1 MLSNLVRRMR
11 GDKKDSDAARL
22 LSMIN
27 RLSNESATLQKALSE
42 AVETITALQAQ
53 LAEYDLLVAHLQ
65 TRTHMTTPPTPH
77 MDEMPR
83 DMQTSIKASA
93 DTWIADIWLSSGNES
108 GPLAE
113 AEQQWQD
120 GYPEFAMDIVSRTIC
135 TDPFLPP
142 AEEIRCRIF
151 VAAVLHSL
159 GQYEESNKRVDGAL
173 QMLSRHYLFDSAHTR
188 HFTGMAHYIRG
199 RNLLTLKEFT
209 EAYWSLARALCTPGY
224 HTKARHY
231 QRKAIEDFTRE
242 EAVDGHSVSS
252 KASIRPLIGSADSR
266 SSLCLVSS
274 DLSSQ
279 TSPDHS
285 METAGFNVRGPAC
298 SPARSIDEMGFAD
311 STTVLSVSDEEK

>member
-1 MLSNLVRRMR
+1 MLSNLIRRMR
-11 GDKKDSDAARL
+11 GCKKDSDVARL
-22 LSMIN
+22 RSMTN
-27 RLSNESATLQKALSE
+27 RLSNERATLQQDLSE
-42 AVETITALQAQ
+42 AAETITSLQAQ

-65 TRTHMTTPPTPH
+65 SRTHMSTSLPL
-77 MDEMPR
+77 DI
-83 DMQTSIKASA
+83 QTSIQAST
-93 DTWIADIWLSSGNES
+93 DTWIADIWLSSDNES

-120 GYPEFAMDIVSRTIC
+120 GYPGFAMDIVSRTIC

-142 AEEIRCRIF
+142 VEEIRCRIF
-151 VAAVLHSL
+151 VAAVLHTL
-159 GQYEESNKRVDGAL
+159 GRCEESNKRVDVVL

-188 HFTGMAHYIRG
+188 HFTGMAHFVRG

-224 HTKARHY
+224 HTKTRHY

-252 KASIRPLIGSADSR
+252 KASIRPLLGSADSR

-274 DLSSQ
+274 DVSQ

-285 METAGFNVRGPAC
+285 METTSFNVREPAC
-298 SPARSIDEMGFAD
+298 SPARSIDEMAFAD
-311 STTVLSVSDEEK
+311 STTVFPIPDEEK